1 MDKYTDRPIYYQ
13 GEHECID
20 VMKAMFGEEA
30 VKAFCR
36 CNSFKYR
43 FRAGRK
49 PGEDKDDDLKKAAW
63 YEDYLMEMEGLVR
76 TLSEKETM
84 EEITR
89 FMEAWNK

>member
-1 MDKYTDRPIYYQ
+1 MAEIDHPSYYQ
-13 GEHECID
+13 GKNECIE
-20 VMKAMFGEEA
+20 VMKALFGAEA
-30 VKAFCR
+30 VKDFCR

-43 FRAGRK
+43 FRAGAK
-49 PGEDKDDDLKKAAW
+49 DMDTYDEDIKKAEW
-63 YEDYLMEMEGLVR
+63 YENYLMEMEGLVR

>member
-1 MDKYTDRPIYYQ
+1 MAEIDHPSYYQ
-13 GEHECID
+13 GQNECIE
-20 VMKAMFGEEA
+20 VMKALFGAEA
-30 VKAFCR
+30 VKDFCR

-43 FRAGRK
+43 FRAGK
-49 PGEDKDDDLKKAAW
+49 KDGASAAEDLAKASW
-63 YEDYLMEMEGLVR
+63 YEDYLMEMEGLVQ